1 MKRFVA
7 VAIVCLM
14 AVIGM
19 SYAHAAEYTH
29 IPQSYKVC
37 EYEYNEENQTVTFAE
52 TETITALTR
61 DGRVWLPLDALNA
74 ITGYNASVKY
84 IGLDEAFYG
93 NVDWQG
99 EYNAVSGDVFYVKK
113 TGSNGNDN
121 IFSEEGT
128 DYVDAEYAE
137 HLYPLIVDSQ
147 SREIKIWR
155 NVHIKFP
162 WNTLYKYQKMAL
174 YRGLFRTM
182 AASSEY
188 FLWETQM
195 MKSVSEIGA
204 DYLGTET
211 APDGTVL
218 SVSGWVKDYGG
229 RRGKK
234 DLRLYLNMKHLKFSS
249 DAIETALT
257 LHHELV
263 HVLQYLW
270 EVERS
275 EAEAVGEQALL
286 AYLMGGREL
295 MDRTC
300 RAFDYEGAGDY
311 KVGADR
317 AKAFI
322 DAYEKR
328 IAAEQAA

>member
-1 MKRFVA
+1 MKKFITV
-7 VAIVCLM
+7 VIIVCLM

-19 SYAHAAEYTH
+19 NYAHATEYSR

-37 EYEYNEENQTVTFAE
+37 EYEYNEENQTVTLAE
-52 TETITALTR
+52 AETITVLTR
-61 DGRVWLPLDALNA
+61 DGRVWLPLDALNSIA
-74 ITGYNASVKY
+74 GYNTSVKY

-113 TGSNGNDN
+113 TGTNGNDN
-121 IFSEEGT
+121 IFSEEGV

-155 NVHIKFP
+155 NVHVKLP
-162 WNTLYKYQKMAL
+162 WNTLYKCQKMAL

-188 FLWETQM
+188 FLWEMQT

-204 DYLGTET
+204 DYHGTEK

-218 SVSGWVKDYGG
+218 SVSGWVKDYG
-229 RRGKK
+229 RRGEK
-234 DLRLYLNMKHLKFSS
+234 DLRLYLNMKRLKFSS
-249 DAIETALT
+249 DAKETALT

-263 HVLQYLW
+263 HVQQHLL

-295 MDRTC
+295 LDHTC
-300 RAFDYEGAGDY
+300 RTFDYEGAGDY

-317 AKAFI
+317 ARAFI